1 MLLVEDAQRNYF
13 RNIKSFKT
21 GDRPKQLD
29 VRSVFPVSKDGEV
42 EKLAEFFNKI
52 SQEFDP

>member
-29 VRSVFPVSKDGEV
+29 VRSLFPVSKDGEV